1 MALNPNA
8 IFTAATGYIFVG
20 EVGTAVMPTPAQIA
34 AFDPTTGL
42 GAGWEQI
49 GHTSREELPEFGF
62 DGGET
67 ETRGSWQNASLKVV
81 TTEAPVDYVTFNL
94 HQFDQAG
101 LELYYGQEDNNDTAG
116 VFGVA
121 ATPLSGI
128 EKALCMVMVDGSFK
142 IAFHSAKSDIRR
154 EGAITMAVD
163 EFSVL
168 PMRATFLQPDTGDLY
183 SWIGDATLFPA
194 TGV

>member
-1 MALNPNA
+1 MALNANA
-8 IFTAATGYIFVG
+8 IFTAATGYVYIG
-20 EVGTAVMPTPAQIA
+20 TVGTAAMPTPASIA
-34 AFDPTTGL
+34 AFDPGTGL
-42 GAGWEQI
+42 GAGWDQI

-94 HQFDQAG
+94 HQFDEAG
-101 LELYYGQEDNNDTAG
+101 LSLYYGQANSSTTAD

-121 ATPLSGI
+121 NTPLAGI
-128 EKALCMVMVDGSFK
+128 EKALCIVMVDGTFK

-154 EGAITMAVD
+154 EGAITLAVD
-163 EFSVL
+163 EFSTL
-168 PMRATFLQPDTGDLY
+168 PLRATFLQPASGDLY
-183 SWIGDATLFPA
+183 SWIGGSID
-194 TGV
+194 V